1 MYEKAVEMVAE
12 QIVSRGIR
20 DSRVISA
27 MREVPRE
34 LFVPTNLRDNAFED
48 RPLAIGLGQTISQP
62 YIVALMTECLN
73 IGGDQLVLEVG
84 TGSGYQAAVLSR
96 IARTVYT
103 IEVKELLYRRSR
115 RLFKQLGYE
124 NIVGKHGDGYFGWGG
139 EERFDA
145 IILTAAVDHVPAPLF
160 RELRVGGR
168 LVLPLGR
175 PPDHQKLALLTKT
188 PERFEVRYL
197 TGVMFVPM
205 TGQAQRRAGLSQKR

>member
-1 MYEKAVEMVAE
+1 MNERAAEMVAE

-20 DSRVISA
+20 DSKVISA
-27 MREVPRE
+27 MQEVPRE
-34 LFVPTNLRDNAFED
+34 LFVPTHLRDSAFED
-48 RPLAIGLGQTISQP
+48 RPLAIGQGQTISQP
-62 YIVALMTECLN
+62 YIVALMTECLKL
-73 IGGDQLVLEVG
+73 GGEETVLEVG

-103 IEVKELLYRRSR
+103 IEVKEALYRRSR
-115 RLFKQLGYE
+115 RLFKQLGYD
-124 NIVGKHGDGYFGWGG
+124 NIIGKQGDGYFGWGG

-145 IILTAAVDHVPAPLF
+145 IILTAAVDHVPAPLS
-160 RELRVGGR
+160 RELKTGGR

-188 PERFEVRYL
+188 PKRFEVRYV

-205 TGQAQRRAGLSQKR
+205 TGQAQK